1 MNKDNI
7 LQMLGL
13 ATRAGKI
20 GCGEFMTEKSIKEG
34 KACLVIVAEDASANT
49 KKMFRNKCEFYEI
62 PFAEYAT
69 KIEIGN
75 AIGKEVRASLAV
87 LDEGFA
93 TAIIKKMKLK
103 NVTVSD
109 NGGR

>member
-1 MNKDNI
+1 
-7 LQMLGL
+7 MLGL

-49 KKMFRNKCEFYEI
+49 KKMFRNKCEFYEV

-69 KIEIGN
+69 KIDLGN

-103 NVTVSD
+103 NVTVSN

>member
-1 MNKDNI
+1 
-7 LQMLGL
+7 MLGL

-49 KKMFRNKCEFYEI
+49 KKMFRNKCEFYEV

-69 KIEIGN
+69 KIDLGN

-103 NVTVSD
+103 NVTVSN
-109 NGGR
+109 NGGRQNGKNQNL

>member
-1 MNKDNI
+1 
-7 LQMLGL
+7 MLGL